1 MSAADGASPAA
12 PDAYAAPSY
21 AAYPTHPSYPG
32 YAAYDAQGAEAAGTS
47 STRWNPLVRLAP
59 RQLSQRM
66 RSSVNRLALATVC
79 SLGAAWIHEHHDP
92 GALCP
97 LRRLTGAPC
106 PLCGSTTVFMGAGA
120 GHWTQALT
128 ANPLTVLAF
137 FAFLAAPLALIDPVS
152 SWANLP
158 ARRRNIALG
167 VVLALSWV
175 WQLHRFGFI
184 LGGTR
189 FS

>member
-1 MSAADGASPAA
+1 MSAADGMSPVPEAGIGS
-12 PDAYAAPSY
+12 PWPS
-21 AAYPTHPSYPG
+21 
-32 YAAYDAQGAEAAGTS
+32 
-47 STRWNPLVRLAP
+47 RFVRLAP
-59 RQLSQRM
+59 RRMSQRA
-66 RSSVNRLALATVC
+66 RTSVNRLALATVC

-97 LRRLTGAPC
+97 LRRLTGVPC
-106 PLCGSTTVFMGAGA
+106 PLCGSTTVFMEAGA
-120 GHWTQALT
+120 GHWTQALA
-128 ANPLTVLAF
+128 ANPFTVLAF
-137 FAFLAAPLALIDPVS
+137 FVFLASPLALIDPVA

-158 ARRRNIALG
+158 ARRRNIGLG